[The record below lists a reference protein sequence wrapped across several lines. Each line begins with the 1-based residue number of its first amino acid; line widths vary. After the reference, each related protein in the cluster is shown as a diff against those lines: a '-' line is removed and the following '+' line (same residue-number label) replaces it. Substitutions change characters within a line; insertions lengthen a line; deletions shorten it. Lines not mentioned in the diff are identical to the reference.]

1 MNVWEIIGALVIGLV
16 TGSITSLIG
25 ASGVSVV
32 VPALTLFFAL
42 SSHLAIGTSLLV
54 DVITSIVVA
63 IGYFRAGNVR
73 LSASLWLTVGSIC
86 GSLLGAHWAGII
98 PDNILNSVFA
108 VVLLVSGIATL
119 RRGGK
124 QVAVKGAQMSK
135 GAQTAALLGLGL
147 VIGLISGLVGAGGG
161 VMMLV
166 AIIFVLHYPMH
177 EAVGTSTVI
186 MAITALT
193 SLLGYAR
200 QGNVAW
206 DWGLVIAIGAV
217 IAGFFGAKMAN
228 KIDEVKL
235 NKIVAW
241 LFIILSIFMIGLR
254 MFGH

>member
-1 MNVWEIIGALVIGLV
+1 MNVWQIIGALLIGLV

-42 SSHLAIGTSLLV
+42 SSHVAIGTSLLV

-73 LSASLWLTVGSIC
+73 LTASLWLTVGSIC
-86 GSLLGAHWAGII
+86 GSLLGAQAGII
-98 PDNILNSVFA
+98 PDNVLNSVFA

-119 RRGGK
+119 RRGGQ
-124 QVAVKGAQMSK
+124 QVKVKSAHLSK
-135 GAQTAALLGLGL
+135 AGQTAALLGLGL
-147 VIGLISGLVGAGGG
+147 VIGIISGLVGAGGG

-166 AIIFVLHYPMH
+166 AIIFALHYPMH

-206 DWGLVIAIGAV
+206 DWGLVIAIGAI
-217 IAGFFGAKMAN
+217 IAGFFGAKLAN

-235 NKIVAW
+235 NKVVAW
-241 LFIILSIFMIGLR
+241 LFIILSIFMIALR
-254 MFGH
+254 RSAQ

>member
-1 MNVWEIIGALVIGLV
+1 MNVWQIIGALLIGLV

-42 SSHLAIGTSLLV
+42 SSHVAIGTSLLV

-73 LSASLWLTVGSIC
+73 LTASLWLTVGSIC
-86 GSLLGAHWAGII
+86 GSLLGAQAGII
-98 PDNILNSVFA
+98 PDNVLNSVFA

-119 RRGGK
+119 RRGGQ
-124 QVAVKGAQMSK
+124 QVKVKSAHLSK
-135 GAQTAALLGLGL
+135 AGQTAALLGLGL
-147 VIGLISGLVGAGGG
+147 VIGIISGLVGAGGG

-166 AIIFVLHYPMH
+166 AIIFALHYPMH

-217 IAGFFGAKMAN
+217 IAGFFGAKLAN

-235 NKIVAW
+235 NKVVAW
-241 LFIILSIFMIGLR
+241 LFIILSIFMIALR
-254 MFGH
+254 RSAQ

>member
-1 MNVWEIIGALVIGLV
+1 MFGKLLVLCSLGLV

-42 SSHLAIGTSLLV
+42 SSHVAIGTSLLV

-73 LSASLWLTVGSIC
+73 LTASLWLTVGLIC
-86 GSLLGAHWAGII
+86 GSLLGAQAGII
-98 PDNILNSVFA
+98 PDNVLNSVFA

-119 RRGGK
+119 RRGGQ
-124 QVAVKGAQMSK
+124 QVKVKSAHLSK
-135 GAQTAALLGLGL
+135 AGQTAALLGLGL
-147 VIGLISGLVGAGGG
+147 VIGIISGLVGAGGG

-166 AIIFVLHYPMH
+166 AIIFALHYPMH

-217 IAGFFGAKMAN
+217 IAGFFGAKLAN

-235 NKIVAW
+235 NKVVAW
-241 LFIILSIFMIGLR
+241 LFIILSIFMIALR
-254 MFGH
+254 RSAQ

>member
-1 MNVWEIIGALVIGLV
+1 MANYWCFAHW
-16 TGSITSLIG
+16 
-25 ASGVSVV
+25 SGHWFDYQ
-32 VPALTLFFAL
+32 LDWCFRRQRR
-42 SSHLAIGTSLLV
+42 GTSIDLVFCLLTV
-54 DVITSIVVA
+54 
-63 IGYFRAGNVR
+63 
-73 LSASLWLTVGSIC
+73 SLWLTVGSIC
-86 GSLLGAHWAGII
+86 GSLLGAHWACII
-98 PDNILNSVFA
+98 PDNVLNSVFA

-119 RRGGK
+119 RRGGQ
-124 QVAVKGAQMSK
+124 QVKVKSAHLSK
-135 GAQTAALLGLGL
+135 AGQTAALLGLGL
-147 VIGLISGLVGAGGG
+147 VIGIISGLVGAGGG

-217 IAGFFGAKMAN
+217 IAGFFGAKLAN

-235 NKIVAW
+235 NKVVAW
-241 LFIILSIFMIGLR
+241 LFIILSIFMIALR
-254 MFGH
+254 MLAH